1 MEVVMTLVE
10 ACDRAVKEGS
20 ARRVFG
26 SAIEIIKPIDQEKFR
41 QFEENYAV
49 AVNLRVQKRRRS
61 EIEAWKKLQRDGPW
75 YF

>member
-1 MEVVMTLVE
+1 MNLVE
-10 ACDRAVKEGS
+10 ACNRAVEDGQ

-26 SAIEIIKPIDQEKFR
+26 SAIEIIGPIDQEKLR
-41 QFEENYAV
+41 QFEEGCATAV
-49 AVNLRVQKRRRS
+49 DLRIQRRRIS